1 VVQEL
6 VVSPSPRDAEA
17 GRLLLD
23 YYVKKVGSHEV
34 IMERLHLSRPTYYRR
49 LHYGFELV
57 AGRLD
62 KLSEF
67 ATRVTVSD

>member
-1 VVQEL
+1 
-6 VVSPSPRDAEA
+6 
-17 GRLLLD
+17 
-23 YYVKKVGSHEV
+23 VGSHEV

-57 AGRLD
+57 ANRFD

-67 ATRVTVSD
+67 ATRVPVTD